1 MSFQWL
7 LLPAD
12 SSPFLPLTIFSVCW
26 QQRKLSRVTHVTLG
40 TDILMDS
47 HWAAKKE
54 GEIQGSGGII
64 NDKKKKKTGIG
75 VIQAHLNTIE
85 R

>member
-1 MSFQWL
+1 M
-7 LLPAD
+7 
-12 SSPFLPLTIFSVCW
+12 
-26 QQRKLSRVTHVTLG
+26 TLG

-54 GEIQGSGGII
+54 GEIQGSGGIT
-64 NDKKKKKTGIG
+64 NGMEKKKTGIG